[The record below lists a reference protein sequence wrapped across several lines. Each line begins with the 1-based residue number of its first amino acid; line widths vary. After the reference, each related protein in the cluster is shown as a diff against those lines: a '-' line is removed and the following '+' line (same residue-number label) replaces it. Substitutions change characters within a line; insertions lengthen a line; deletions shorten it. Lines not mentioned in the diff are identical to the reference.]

1 MYELSLRELQGEEND
16 MYVCMY
22 VCMYACMHA
31 CMYLSVCLSVRP
43 SVRPS
48 VRLSL
53 CLSVSLSLC
62 LSVSL
67 SLCLSVSL
75 ERCAV
80 EKSAEDNRV
89 HLHMPAWA
97 VVARSCQPLAK
108 GLPDTAVLSNNL
120 CETATGID
128 VNV

>member
-1 MYELSLRELQGEEND
+1 MSLAIKEDKATHARDLQRSRCHCG
-16 MYVCMY
+16 
-22 VCMYACMHA
+22 AA
-31 CMYLSVCLSVRP
+31 
-43 SVRPS
+43 
-48 VRLSL
+48 
-53 CLSVSLSLC
+53 SLST
-62 LSVSL
+62 
-67 SLCLSVSL
+67 L
-75 ERCAV
+75 ERCAA

-108 GLPDTAVLSNNL
+108 GLPDTAVLSNTL